1 MSHYTDLRLSKHTA
15 AGNEGSWNLTSL
27 PSPKM
32 HTQRWQKMVL
42 VRPLSSPERGTAP
55 RAQRLAANSPPNSGA
70 GKTESAK
77 FIMRYIASVNPPS
90 ADGKGKTKVSLDEAS
105 EVERQILATNPVL
118 EAFGNAKTTRNDNS
132 SRFGKYIQVGYMPGL
147 IGISSTL
154 LPRSF
159 STGSKKFVVQGYE
172 HTSWSARAL
181 SSSR

>member
-1 MSHYTDLRLSKHTA
+1 MSRYTGLRLSKRTA
-15 AGNEGSWNLTSL
+15 AENEGSWNLISL
-27 PSPKM
+27 PLPRTR
-32 HTQRWQKMVL
+32 TQRWQRMVP

-55 RAQRLAANSPPNSGA
+55 RTQRIAANSSLNSGA

-105 EVERQILATNPVL
+105 EVERQILATNPAL

-132 SRFGKYIQVGYMPGL
+132 SRFGKYIQVGCTFGL
-147 IGISSTL
+147 IDLPSIL

-159 STGSKKFVVQGYE
+159 STGSKKFVGRGYG
-172 HTSWSARAL
+172 HTSWSARVW